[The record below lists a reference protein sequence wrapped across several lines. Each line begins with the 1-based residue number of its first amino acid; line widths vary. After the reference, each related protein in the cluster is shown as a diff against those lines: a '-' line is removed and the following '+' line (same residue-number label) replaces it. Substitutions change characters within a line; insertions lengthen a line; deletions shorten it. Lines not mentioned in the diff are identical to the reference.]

1 MPNFH
6 MHDDLNEVV
15 DEKGNIS
22 IAIRKVN
29 WGEESDLSKA
39 KVDIRRWF
47 INKDGEEAVGKG
59 LHFLTEDGP
68 HTLAR
73 VLVEKGFGKT
83 RDILIG
89 IKDRQDFRS
98 SLNTVLGKED
108 EFYDASAGDDF
119 FAPDESFYS
128 YEKE

>member
-1 MPNFH
+1 MIK
-6 MHDDLNEVV
+6 
-15 DEKGNIS
+15 EKNKTIYEKDTIS
-22 IAIRKVN
+22 IAIRKIN
-29 WGEESDLSKA
+29 WGEESDPSKA

-89 IKDRQDFRS
+89 IKDRRDFRS

-108 EFYDASAGDDF
+108 EFYDANAGDDF

>member
-29 WGEESDLSKA
+29 WGEESDPSKA

-47 INKDGEEAVGKG
+47 INRYHIFYQ
-59 LHFLTEDGP
+59 LISWLYFI
-68 HTLAR
+68 
-73 VLVEKGFGKT
+73 EKNVN
-83 RDILIG
+83 IYAI
-89 IKDRQDFRS
+89 
-98 SLNTVLGKED
+98 
-108 EFYDASAGDDF
+108 
-119 FAPDESFYS
+119 
-128 YEKE
+128 